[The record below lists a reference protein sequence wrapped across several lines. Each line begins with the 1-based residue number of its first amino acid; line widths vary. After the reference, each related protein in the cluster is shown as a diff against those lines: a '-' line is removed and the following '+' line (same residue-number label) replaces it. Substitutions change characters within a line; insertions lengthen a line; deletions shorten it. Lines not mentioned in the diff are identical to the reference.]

1 MRKLL
6 TAVLWPKRQPGK
18 LYLPVG
24 FILVAAGIIYTAALT
39 MAVFEVAQSHR
50 RARAVLPVRPRH
62 SDLRAV

>member
-24 FILVAAGIIYTAALT
+24 FILVAAGIIYTAALGLYFLYDT
-39 MAVFEVAQSHR
+39 ATRTYGPCEVCAQEK
-50 RARAVLPVRPRH
+50 
-62 SDLRAV
+62 